1 MTWTR
6 SALSSVEKPILTPE
20 QVAGHQVMWAEDNL
34 KDYPYLLIN
43 PITPHMSHA
52 LWQLL
57 GHVETTLET
66 LPFPV
71 ADPDA
76 LVRDSIS
83 LAVQVNG
90 ARVLTIEGLEN
101 ADGSLH
107 PMQQA
112 FGRHH
117 ALQCGFCTP
126 GMVMRGVAMA
136 AEGVPAEAQAVS
148 QALCGNLCRCTGYRG
163 IVNAVCEGLQH
174 MRARSTGG
182 AAA

>member
-1 MTWTR
+1 M
-6 SALSSVEKPILTPE
+6 SVKPLV
-20 QVAGHQVMWAEDNL
+20 QVSLQVNG
-34 KDYPYLLIN
+34 
-43 PITPHMSHA
+43 
-52 LWQLL
+52 Q
-57 GHVETTLET
+57 
-66 LPFPV
+66 PV
-71 ADPDA
+71 A
-76 LVRDSIS
+76 
-83 LAVQVNG
+83 LAVPPSTLLVDLLREQLALTGTHQGCDTAQCGACTVLVDGAATKSCNVWALQVNG

-136 AEGVPAEAQAVS
+136 AEGVPSEPQAVS

-163 IVNAVCEGLQH
+163 IVNAVCEGLER
-174 MRARSTGG
+174 MRLVKQEGVHDPI
-182 AAA
+182 

>member
-1 MTWTR
+1 MPETR
-6 SALSSVEKPILTPE
+6 PFMSVKPLMPIRLQVNGLPVEVALAPSTLLVDVLRGQLGLT
-20 QVAGHQVMWAEDNL
+20 GTHQGCDTAQCGACTVLVDGAATKSCNVL
-34 KDYPYLLIN
+34 
-43 PITPHMSHA
+43 A
-52 LWQLL
+52 L
-57 GHVETTLET
+57 
-66 LPFPV
+66 
-71 ADPDA
+71 
-76 LVRDSIS
+76 
-83 LAVQVNG
+83 QVNG
-90 ARVLTIEGLEN
+90 ASVLTIEGLEN

-163 IVNAVCEGLQH
+163 IVDAVCEGLKH
-174 MRARSTGG
+174 MRAAGPGG
-182 AAA
+182 AAT

>member
-1 MTWTR
+1 M
-6 SALSSVEKPILTPE
+6 SVNPLVSVSL
-20 QVAGHQVMWAEDNL
+20 QVNGQ
-34 KDYPYLLIN
+34 
-43 PITPHMSHA
+43 T
-52 LWQLL
+52 
-57 GHVETTLET
+57 
-66 LPFPV
+66 V
-71 ADPDA
+71 A
-76 LVRDSIS
+76 
-83 LAVQVNG
+83 LAVPPSTLLVDLLRQQLGLTGTHQGCDTAQCGACTVLVDGAATKSCNVLALQVNG

-136 AEGVPAEAQAVS
+136 AEGVPSEPQAVS

-163 IVNAVCEGLQH
+163 IVNAVCEGLER
-174 MRARSTGG
+174 MRLAKQEG
-182 AAA
+182 AHDTL

>member
-1 MTWTR
+1 MPIR
-6 SALSSVEKPILTPE
+6 LHVNGLPVELALPSSTLLVDVLRGQLGLT
-20 QVAGHQVMWAEDNL
+20 GTHQGCDTAQCGTCTVLVDGAATKSCNVL
-34 KDYPYLLIN
+34 
-43 PITPHMSHA
+43 A
-52 LWQLL
+52 L
-57 GHVETTLET
+57 
-66 LPFPV
+66 
-71 ADPDA
+71 
-76 LVRDSIS
+76 
-83 LAVQVNG
+83 QVNG
-90 ARVLTIEGLEN
+90 ASVVTIEGLEE

-136 AEGVPAEAQAVS
+136 AEGVSAEAQAVS

-174 MRARSTGG
+174 MRAPGPGG
-182 AAA
+182 AAT

>member
-1 MTWTR
+1 MPQASPSMPTP
-6 SALSSVEKPILTPE
+6 ALLPICLQVNGLPVEMALPPSTLLVDVLRGQLGLT
-20 QVAGHQVMWAEDNL
+20 GTHQGCDTAQCGACTVLVDGAATKSCNVL
-34 KDYPYLLIN
+34 
-43 PITPHMSHA
+43 A
-52 LWQLL
+52 L
-57 GHVETTLET
+57 
-66 LPFPV
+66 
-71 ADPDA
+71 
-76 LVRDSIS
+76 
-83 LAVQVNG
+83 QVNG
-90 ARVLTIEGLEN
+90 ASVLTIEGLEA

-174 MRARSTGG
+174 MRTAAPGG
-182 AAA
+182 AAT

>member
-1 MTWTR
+1 MPQASPSMPTP
-6 SALSSVEKPILTPE
+6 ALLPICLQVNGLPVEMALPPSTLLVDVLRGQLGLT
-20 QVAGHQVMWAEDNL
+20 GTHQGCDTAQCGACTVLVDGAATKSCNVL
-34 KDYPYLLIN
+34 
-43 PITPHMSHA
+43 A
-52 LWQLL
+52 L
-57 GHVETTLET
+57 
-66 LPFPV
+66 
-71 ADPDA
+71 
-76 LVRDSIS
+76 
-83 LAVQVNG
+83 QVNG
-90 ARVLTIEGLEN
+90 ASVLTIEGLEA

-163 IVNAVCEGLQH
+163 IVNAVCEGLQN
-174 MRARSTGG
+174 MRAAGPGG

>member
-1 MTWTR
+1 MPQASPPMSTPAR
-6 SALSSVEKPILTPE
+6 MPIRLQVNGLPVEAALPPSTLLVDVLRGQLGLT
-20 QVAGHQVMWAEDNL
+20 GTHQGCDTAQCGACTVLVDGAATKSCNVL
-34 KDYPYLLIN
+34 
-43 PITPHMSHA
+43 A
-52 LWQLL
+52 L
-57 GHVETTLET
+57 
-66 LPFPV
+66 
-71 ADPDA
+71 
-76 LVRDSIS
+76 
-83 LAVQVNG
+83 QVNG
-90 ARVLTIEGLEN
+90 ASVLTIEGLAA

-136 AEGVPAEAQAVS
+136 AEGVPAEPQAVS

-163 IVNAVCEGLQH
+163 IVDAVCEGLQQ
-174 MRARSTGG
+174 MRAHAPGG

>member
-1 MTWTR
+1 MSVKPLMPIR
-6 SALSSVEKPILTPE
+6 LMVNSQPVEAALSPSTLLVDLLREQLGLT
-20 QVAGHQVMWAEDNL
+20 GTHQGCDTAQCGACTVLVNGAATKSCNVL
-34 KDYPYLLIN
+34 
-43 PITPHMSHA
+43 A
-52 LWQLL
+52 L
-57 GHVETTLET
+57 
-66 LPFPV
+66 
-71 ADPDA
+71 
-76 LVRDSIS
+76 
-83 LAVQVNG
+83 QVNG
-90 ARVLTIEGLEN
+90 ASVLTIEGLEN

-148 QALCGNLCRCTGYRG
+148 QALCGNLCRCTGYHG

-174 MRARSTGG
+174 MRAPGPGETR
-182 AAA
+182 A